1 MDRFTSRQRHLEASR
16 RVRETFARYTLA
28 DVLHWAF
35 SLADEITGPDPDE
48 ALPSFLYGL
57 AGDLRTVEPAW
68 APVAEGLPT
77 MPVET
82 VRAELR
88 EAFATIRGIAQDVA
102 KGAQTDWIPVT
113 VQLFV
118 SHPSGDREG
127 RPRWHLHGRLRDAL
141 VWTALKLFSEVPRSL
156 IRPCALPG
164 CKNVYVASKNQ
175 RYCLPHQREAYRQ
188 TQRRAERAFR
198 ARQRSQRTRKTKRK
212 R

>member
-1 MDRFTSRQRHLEASR
+1 MDRFTSWQRHLEASR

-35 SLADEITGPDPDE
+35 SLAKELTEASQDELD
-48 ALPSFLYGL
+48 SFLYGL
-57 AGDLRTVEPAW
+57 GDRVAAVEPAW
-68 APVAEGLPT
+68 TPLAEELQH
-77 MPVET
+77 MVVDT

-88 EAFATIRGIAQDVA
+88 EAFTAIRGIAQDVA
-102 KGAQTDWIPVT
+102 KGEQTDWIPVT

-118 SHPSGDREG
+118 SHPAEDREG
-127 RPRWHLHGRLRDAL
+127 RPRWCLHGRLAEAL
-141 VWTALKLFSEVPRSL
+141 VWMALKLFSEVPRSL

-164 CKNVYVASKNQ
+164 CESVYVASKNQ
-175 RYCLPHQREAYRQ
+175 RYCLPHQREAHRQ

-198 ARQRSQRTRKTKRK
+198 ARQRSQRTRTKRK